1 MKDKSVSEE
10 RKLDMNKNG
19 DKMLHFVEQQK
30 KKEKKLVPLRIDAK
44 TVVLV
49 SAKRATKEYAE
60 KKRIEFITG
69 NQLSR
74 RSFK

>member
-30 KKEKKLVPLRIDAK
+30 KKEKKLVPLRVDSK

-49 SAKRATKEYAE
+49 SAKKATKEYAE
-60 KKRIEFITG
+60 NKRIEFITG
-69 NQLSR
+69 NQLTR
-74 RSFK
+74 RNFK